1 MPVGIYT
8 FKRRSAAVD
17 NYFIYFVRDVYILL
31 PLTQNSIR
39 VRIKPKLV
47 NYYMPVLF
55 LVIRIQSV
63 CRKAILIC
71 LNPIHAIV
79 TGVSNCDRCYHVYG
93 GITFFEGLALKI
105 EVKKRP

>member
-1 MPVGIYT
+1 MLLFLFEMPVGVYT

-17 NYFIYFVRDVYILL
+17 NYFIYFVKL
-31 PLTQNSIR
+31 PLTQKRIR

-55 LVIRIQSV
+55 LVISIQSV

-71 LNPIHAIV
+71 LNPIV
-79 TGVSNCDRCYHVYG
+79 TGVFSCDRCYHVYG
-93 GITFFEGLALKI
+93 GINFFEGSAPKI

>member
-1 MPVGIYT
+1 MQ
-8 FKRRSAAVD
+8 KR
-17 NYFIYFVRDVYILL
+17 
-31 PLTQNSIR
+31 IR
-39 VRIKPKLV
+39 VRIIPKLV

-71 LNPIHAIV
+71 LNPTVA
-79 TGVSNCDRCYHVYG
+79 GVSNCDRCYHVYV
-93 GITFFEGLALKI
+93 GITFFEGSAPKI